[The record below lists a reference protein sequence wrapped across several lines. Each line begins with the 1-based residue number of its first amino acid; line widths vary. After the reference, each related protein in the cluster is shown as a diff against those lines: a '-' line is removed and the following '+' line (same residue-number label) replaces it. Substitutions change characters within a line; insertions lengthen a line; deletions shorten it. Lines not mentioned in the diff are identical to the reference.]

1 MKSMKPISHGIKKKG
16 KKTKFVTSTRSEGR
30 KEMSTL
36 EYRKLQE
43 IQKKGF
49 NLNLPIEF
57 CRNLGLKKHDLIL
70 CRFEDQRIV
79 IQKAFHNLRSEA

>member
-1 MKSMKPISHGIKKKG
+1 
-16 KKTKFVTSTRSEGR
+16 
-30 KEMSTL
+30 MSTL